1 MQQISHELP
10 QCWSSGV
17 RCAREVT
24 VAYAVKGAKSD
35 IVLFGAGSLWAWLAK
50 FTHLYLSK

>member
-17 RCAREVT
+17 RGAREVT

-35 IVLFGAGSLWAWLAK
+35 IVLFGGGSLWAWLVK